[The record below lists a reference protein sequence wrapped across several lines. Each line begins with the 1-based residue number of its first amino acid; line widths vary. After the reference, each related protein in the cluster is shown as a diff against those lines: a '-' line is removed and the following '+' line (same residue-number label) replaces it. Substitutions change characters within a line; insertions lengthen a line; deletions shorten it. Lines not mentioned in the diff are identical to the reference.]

1 MAYDLEEQEQ
11 IATLKSWWK
20 TYGNL
25 VTWTLIVVLSAYSAW
40 TGWQYY
46 QRNQAQQAAQLY
58 DEMERAV
65 DSKDAERIQRIAA
78 DLKDKFGRT
87 DYAQMGALAHA
98 RQAFDQ
104 RDLATAKSELQWVI
118 KDGKNA
124 EYQAVARIRLAGI
137 LLDEKAYDEGLKLL
151 AAGFPTN
158 FVALASDRKGD
169 LLAAQGKRDEARK
182 AWQEALDRM
191 GAAHPG
197 RQLIQIKLDALGG
210 TPANA

>member
-1 MAYDLEEQEQ
+1 
-11 IATLKSWWK
+11 
-20 TYGNL
+20 
-25 VTWTLIVVLSAYSAW
+25 
-40 TGWQYY
+40 
-46 QRNQAQQAAQLY
+46 
-58 DEMERAV
+58 
-65 DSKDAERIQRIAA
+65 
-78 DLKDKFGRT
+78 
-87 DYAQMGALAHA
+87 
-98 RQAFDQ
+98 QAFDQ

-118 KDGKNA
+118 KDGKDA

-137 LLDEKAYDEGLKLL
+137 LLDEKTYDEGLTLL
-151 AAGFPTN
+151 AAGYTTN

-169 LLAAQGKRDEARK
+169 LLATQGKRDEARK